1 MQICEVTNMAMEQEQ
16 LDKVRASVM
25 LQLGSRVQIMLDEGR
40 HRSNIREGVLKDAYP
55 SVFTILVEG
64 KGDNQQLLSFSYSDI
79 VTRGIRMR
87 LC

>member
-1 MQICEVTNMAMEQEQ
+1 MAMEQEQ